1 VASDFAASVHRID
14 SANIDEEGTPMGTL
28 AEAVVASFGSHPD
41 IEWVQL
47 ATSEAKASFVVEGD
61 TVLVDFQQVDEITWR
76 AGFEVQDTSKSP
88 RTQTYSERTGKLRFD
103 TFLPETNGL
112 RMAPHKKAMR
122 LSVVDIETDPLPP
135 RLHP

>member
-1 VASDFAASVHRID
+1 
-14 SANIDEEGTPMGTL
+14 MGTL

-47 ATSEAKASFVVEGD
+47 ATSEAKACFVVEGD

-88 RTQTYSERTGKLRFD
+88 TQIVSNSVRILSGVFHAVRE
-103 TFLPETNGL
+103 FL
-112 RMAPHKKAMR
+112 
-122 LSVVDIETDPLPP
+122 
-135 RLHP
+135 